1 RFSRDWSSDV
11 CSSDLVARIDGFA
24 IARARALH
32 EGHVDWHFHLEDVH
46 SVLGLREFFHAA
58 GNNLGLLTGEVDT
71 LFVDVLFVT
80 DELEEKRHVDG
91 GAFGADALD
100 PGMLGFVDGGRIE
113 GRVVKQDFDAIRP
126 GSDQTP
132 DRKLIEQI
140 RQANGLRT
148 VDYSHRVRDT
158 HAGILC

>member
-1 RFSRDWSSDV
+1 ILYL
-11 CSSDLVARIDGFA
+11 SDLPFFPYPPLFR
-24 IARARALH
+24 
-32 EGHVDWHFHLEDVH
+32 

-100 PGMLGFVDGGRIE
+100 PGMLGSSASAPNRSEEHTLNSSHV
-113 GRVVKQDFDAIRP
+113 AI
-126 GSDQTP
+126 SY
-132 DRKLIEQI
+132 
-140 RQANGLRT
+140 A
-148 VDYSHRVRDT
+148 V
-158 HAGILC
+158 